1 MTNKLIFINLPVQDL
16 PKSMEFFKALG
27 YSFNAQFSDEN
38 GACLVISDIIHAML
52 LTHEKFT
59 GFMPKGNS
67 IVDARKA
74 TEVLIAL
81 SCESRAEVDEIVSK
95 AVAAG
100 GNTYNEPQDHGFMYA
115 HSFQDLDGHVWEV
128 FWMDPAALQG

>member
-1 MTNKLIFINLPVQDL
+1 MNKLIFLNLPVNDL
-16 PKSMEFFKALG
+16 PKSIEFFKALG
-27 YSFNAQFSDEN
+27 YSFNPRFTDDTA
-38 GACLVISDIIHAML
+38 ACLVISDIIHAML
-52 LTHEKFT
+52 ITPEKFL

-81 SCESRAEVDEIVSK
+81 SCESRAEVDDIVAK

-128 FWMDPAALQG
+128 MWLDPAAAQG